1 MEITYLPKKTLLY
14 TSLTLQKRTFVMYV
28 ELNEKNWGLWSHA
41 SWREMA
47 VGGSYL
53 ITTAFF
59 SYVMGNLSNE
69 CASYSRGFATLAIG
83 FFVPYTAVQFP
94 RLQKANELKSESLG
108 VYNSIS
114 RQLTELEKKYAL
126 TPEETQSEQIILFSQ
141 LLIVI
146 KSAAYDCLNNQANV
160 KASSHEHLLITKRLM
175 TTLLEHL
182 KHFSGN
188 LPDSATQLNKSEL
201 ENELLFWMQK
211 PQTLKDKLIA
221 ANDMEEPQE
230 RLAVGYF

>member
-1 MEITYLPKKTLLY
+1 
-14 TSLTLQKRTFVMYV
+14 
-28 ELNEKNWGLWSHA
+28 
-41 SWREMA
+41 
-47 VGGSYL
+47 
-53 ITTAFF
+53 
-59 SYVMGNLSNE
+59 
-69 CASYSRGFATLAIG
+69 
-83 FFVPYTAVQFP
+83 
-94 RLQKANELKSESLG
+94 
-108 VYNSIS
+108 
-114 RQLTELEKKYAL
+114 
-126 TPEETQSEQIILFSQ
+126 
-141 LLIVI
+141 
-146 KSAAYDCLNNQANV
+146 
-160 KASSHEHLLITKRLM
+160 M